1 MRIRSAL
8 EELGLRLRL
17 LKALVCSCCIYSSFM
32 NQNVEFPFSPELKKI
47 SPYPSSQHGFVPF
60 FSVVMCTYNR
70 ADYLQRAIDSLIAQ
84 TEKDWE
90 LVIVD
95 DGSTDETWN
104 VVKRYAESHPNI
116 RYVFHSHRGLPA
128 SRNAGIIASTGM
140 FITFLDSDDEY
151 DTQHLAIRKQACIE
165 NPEIPFFHGGVE
177 IIGNE
182 FVPDKDNPSILIHL
196 SECVV
201 GGTFVIRKDVLLALG
216 GYPQVSYGDDSA
228 LYANAIASQ
237 IPIAKLSEPT
247 YRYYRDTPDSLCNT
261 IGALT

>member
-1 MRIRSAL
+1 MNHIV
-8 EELGLRLRL
+8 E
-17 LKALVCSCCIYSSFM
+17 SSH
-32 NQNVEFPFSPELKKI
+32 SHELKRI
-47 SPYPSSQHGFVPF
+47 SPYPLSQHGFVPF

-70 ADYLQRAIDSLIAQ
+70 ANYLERAIDSLIAQ

-90 LVIVD
+90 LIVVD
-95 DGSTDETWN
+95 DGSTDETYQI
-104 VVKRYAESHPNI
+104 VRKYAETHQNI
-116 RYVFHSHRGLPA
+116 KYIFHSHRGLPS
-128 SRNAGIIASTGM
+128 SRNAGIIASAGM

-151 DTQHLAIRKQACIE
+151 ESQHLAIRKQVCIE

-201 GGTFVIRKDVLLALG
+201 GGTFVIRKDILVGLG
-216 GYPQVSYGDDSA
+216 GYPHVSYGDDSA
-228 LYANAIASQ
+228 LYANAVSSK

-261 IGALT
+261 IGAS